1 MSQRVSSVSIRQ
13 AESGD
18 REAALALADRLP
30 AFGPATRTPQE
41 IATRER
47 RALADAFDN
56 HPVGSS
62 LVVADH
68 PTRGVVGV
76 LLLESRRDY
85 FTDQSHGHVA
95 ILAVAREAEG
105 QGVGRA
111 LLAAA
116 EEWGRQQG
124 FRRLTL
130 AVFADNVRAKE
141 FYLRQGWRV
150 ELETHFKTLDVTR
163 SSARQLPPDRL
174 LY

>member
-1 MSQRVSSVSIRQ
+1 MSWRVHSVSIRR
-13 AESGD
+13 AEPGD
-18 REAALALADRLP
+18 REAALGLADRLA

-56 HPVGSS
+56 RTAESS
-62 LVVADH
+62 LLVADH

-76 LLLESRRDY
+76 LLLERRRDY
-85 FTDQSHGHVA
+85 FTDQPHGYVA

-111 LLAAA
+111 LLTAA

-150 ELETHFKTLDVTR
+150 ELETHFKTLD
-163 SSARQLPPDRL
+163 A
-174 LY
+174 